1 MPRSEPVPVQ
11 PLPDLDELRA
21 WVAPN
26 GGPRVT
32 VYLPIQRS
40 VPEFR
45 QNAVLLEQAVREVG
59 ERLAA
64 RPDADAVRP
73 HAERLARLDIDLA
86 RLPAGTRAVAVLI
99 DARGLHAAALPIETP
114 YAVTVAEHFV
124 LRPLLGA
131 LQRRTRYRVLA
142 ISAKRVAH
150 FEGEGTELRE
160 VPLPGVPKSLA
171 DALGEQVTGKPL
183 PTRGSGGEVASHYAY
198 GSPSEERKL
207 DMVRFHEALGR
218 SLRAALGDDKLPI
231 VLAATEE
238 QQAGVRAAVKLPG
251 LLDEGITG
259 NFDHASAAELA
270 ARAAPVVERWLAR
283 RAEETTA
290 AWERARNRGKA
301 VDLLADVAT
310 AALAS
315 RVQRLW
321 VDATRSLPGR
331 LDPAVGQPVDG
342 DGDVLEAL
350 CEHVLARGGEVIPVD
365 GALLPSGTG
374 AAAELR

>member
-1 MPRSEPVPVQ
+1 
-11 PLPDLDELRA
+11 
-21 WVAPN
+21 
-26 GGPRVT
+26 
-32 VYLPIQRS
+32 
-40 VPEFR
+40 
-45 QNAVLLEQAVREVG
+45 
-59 ERLAA
+59 
-64 RPDADAVRP
+64 
-73 HAERLARLDIDLA
+73 
-86 RLPAGTRAVAVLI
+86 
-99 DARGLHAAALPIETP
+99 
-114 YAVTVAEHFV
+114 
-124 LRPLLGA
+124 
-131 LQRRTRYRVLA
+131 
-142 ISAKRVAH
+142 
-150 FEGEGTELRE
+150 
-160 VPLPGVPKSLA
+160 
-171 DALGEQVTGKPL
+171 
-183 PTRGSGGEVASHYAY
+183 
-198 GSPSEERKL
+198 
-207 DMVRFHEALGR
+207 R

-342 DGDVLEAL
+342 DG
-350 CEHVLARGGEVIPVD
+350 
-365 GALLPSGTG
+365 
-374 AAAELR
+374 